1 MGNTFLAKVTKSV
14 IHGYSMN
21 INKKMI
27 KSNIPKIRFNNFKAF
42 WVEKRIA
49 DIVKISAGGDVDKER
64 LKESGEYPVVANSLT
79 NKGIV
84 GFYDDY
90 KVKAP
95 AVTVTGR
102 GDVGY
107 AVARHENFTPIVRL
121 LTLQSEKIDVD
132 YLENQINS
140 MRILNESTGVPQLTA
155 PQLGNYKVYHPEIEE
170 QSAIGSLFR
179 ILDDLLASYKD
190 NLANFQSLKATML
203 SKMFPKAGQTVPEI
217 RLDGF
222 EGEWECLKI
231 AEIFQIID
239 GDRGK
244 SYPGE
249 SDFYSVGHTLFL
261 DTGNVKKSGLDFST
275 TKFISEEK
283 DKELRN
289 GKLILGDFILTSRGT
304 LGNVAYYNENIQKRY
319 SSVRINSAML
329 ILRPLLGDKISPDYI
344 LAVLRGNLIS
354 DFMKV
359 NQVGSAQPHITK
371 KEFSKIKV
379 LVPSNIREQQAIGA
393 YFSNLDKLINSHQEK
408 ISQLETL
415 KKKLLQDM
423 FI

>member
-1 MGNTFLAKVTKSV
+1 MGNTFLTKDIKSV
-14 IHGYSMN
+14 LRGYKMN
-21 INKKMI
+21 LDKKMI
-27 KSNIPKIRFNNFKAF
+27 KSNIPKIRFNNFEAF
-42 WVEKRIA
+42 WVENRIA
-49 DIVKISAGGDVDKER
+49 DIVKLSAGGDVDKVR
-64 LKESGEYPVVANSLT
+64 LKESGKYPVIANALT

-121 LTLQSEKIDVD
+121 LTLQSEDIDVD

>member
-1 MGNTFLAKVTKSV
+1 MKKHSNT
-14 IHGYSMN
+14 
-21 INKKMI
+21 
-27 KSNIPKIRFNNFKAF
+27 PQIRFQNFEAE
-42 WVEKRIA
+42 WLDSTIGRH
-49 DIVKISAGGDVDKER
+49 ISLLNGRAYKQEELLDEGKYRVLRVGNFNT
-64 LKESGEYPVVANSLT
+64 NSKWYYSNLELEENKYV
-79 NKGIV
+79 NKGDLLYLWATNFGPEIWTEE
-84 GFYDDY
+84 
-90 KVKAP
+90 KAIYHYHIWKLEFDR
-95 AVTVTGR
+95 T
-102 GDVGY
+102 
-107 AVARHENFTPIVRL
+107 EIN
-121 LTLQSEKIDVD
+121 QD
-132 YLENQINS
+132 YLNIW
-140 MRILNESTGVPQLTA
+140 LESDKNKIQQNTNGSTMVHITKTMMEERGISLP
-155 PQLGNYKVYHPEIEE
+155 NFDE

-179 ILDDLLASYKD
+179 TLDELLTSYKD
-190 NLANFQSLKATML
+190 NLVNYQSLKATML
-203 SKMFPKAGQTVPEI
+203 SKMFPRAGQTVPDI

-222 EGEWECLKI
+222 EGAWECLKI

-304 LGNVAYYNENIQKRY
+304 LGNVAYYNEIIQKRY

-329 ILRPLLGDKISPDYI
+329 ILRPLLSDKISPDYI

-379 LVPSNIREQQAIGA
+379 LVPSNIQEQQAIGS
-393 YFSNLDKLINSHQEK
+393 YFSNLNNLINSYQEK

>member
-1 MGNTFLAKVTKSV
+1 MDR
-14 IHGYSMN
+14 
-21 INKKMI
+21 KK
-27 KSNIPKIRFNNFKAF
+27 NIPQIRFQKYEDEWVYSTIGRHISLLNGRAYKQEELLDEGKYRVLRVGNFNT
-42 WVEKRIA
+42 
-49 DIVKISAGGDVDKER
+49 
-64 LKESGEYPVVANSLT
+64 NSKWYYSNLELEDNKYV
-79 NKGIV
+79 NKGDLLYLWATNFGPEIWTEE
-84 GFYDDY
+84 
-90 KVKAP
+90 KAIYHYHIWKLEFDK
-95 AVTVTGR
+95 T
-102 GDVGY
+102 DI
-107 AVARHENFTPIVRL
+107 N
-121 LTLQSEKIDVD
+121 QD
-132 YLENQINS
+132 YLYIWLESDKNKIQQNTNGSTMVHITKN
-140 MRILNESTGVPQLTA
+140 MMEERRISLPTQD
-155 PQLGNYKVYHPEIEE
+155 E
-170 QSAIGSLFR
+170 QSAIGTLFR
-179 ILDDLLASYKD
+179 TLDDLLASYKD
-190 NLANFQSLKATML
+190 NLINYQSLKATML
-203 SKMFPKAGQTVPEI
+203 SKMFSKVGQTVPEI

-222 EGEWECLKI
+222 KGDWECLKI

-304 LGNVAYYNENIQKRY
+304 LGNVAYYNENILKRY

-393 YFSNLDKLINSHQEK
+393 YFSNLDNLINSHQEK